1 MTQARTFKVKSSLA
15 YKIKEPGGR
24 LVRDAERMATEALNT
39 HRDDVMANVATIL
52 DQLDVVCARKADDG
66 GPQIYALAASMIDV
80 AGFFDTGPLYDAAY
94 SLCDISDRMIANDHW
109 RWPAVQVHLQALR
122 LILAGGCR
130 TGRTSDMLLEGLR
143 SVATNTR

>member
-1 MTQARTFKVKSSLA
+1 MTRGRTFKVKRSLS

-24 LVRDAERMATEALNT
+24 LVRDAEALDT

-52 DQLDVVCARKADDG
+52 DQLDAVCADKPDDG
-66 GPQIYALAASMIDV
+66 GARIYALASSMIDV

-94 SLCDISDRMIANDHW
+94 SLCDIADRMIAGDKW

-122 LILAGGCR
+122 LILAGGCK
-130 TGRTSDMLLEGLR
+130 TGRTSDLLLEGLR
-143 SVATNTR
+143 SVAANIR